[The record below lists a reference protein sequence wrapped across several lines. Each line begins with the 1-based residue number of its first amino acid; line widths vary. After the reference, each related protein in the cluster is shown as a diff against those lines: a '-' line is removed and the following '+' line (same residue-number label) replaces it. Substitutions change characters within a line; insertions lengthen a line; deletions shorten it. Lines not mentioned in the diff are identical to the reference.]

1 MSTFWFT
8 EQGGFTDVAPWAGRA
23 RLGRIADVQPRSRA
37 LVSGTIRSTKT
48 IKLGS
53 SPAFRAELVDN
64 SGRLDLVFLGRRNIP
79 GLVSGCQ
86 CTIEGTV
93 LVKGR
98 RLTVWN
104 PLYRLEPAE
113 PAALEATAPVLAPVV
128 PMRRRPPAMQ
138 AAWPE
143 QATIRAIE

>member
-23 RLGRIADVQPRSRA
+23 RLGRIADVEPRSRA

-53 SPAFRAELVDN
+53 SPAFRAELVDD
-64 SGRLDLVFLGRRNIP
+64 SGRLDLIFLGRRNIP

-98 RLTVWN
+98 RLAVWN
-104 PLYRLEPAE
+104 PLYRIEAAVPA
-113 PAALEATAPVLAPVV
+113 PLAAAAPVLAPVV
-128 PMRRRPPAMQ
+128 PMRRRPHAMQ
-138 AAWPE
+138 ASGPE
-143 QATIRAIE
+143 QVSTSAIE